1 MNKMKQT
8 NRLTLFRPGKT
19 MHGNVVLNFVGSPKT
34 EFRVYASAYR
44 RAGRSLA
51 VSLAAKGGYRDLDAC
66 PIVFLYRHA
75 LELYL
80 KAIVRRGQD
89 LVSLAG
95 KKLPITPGALERRH
109 DLSPLLKP
117 IRYIFRHLGWT
128 WNTEVEGV
136 RTLEDLKKFLREID
150 QLDSGSYT
158 FRYPVDTKGK
168 SSVSRHFCFNVLE
181 FAKQVEGALGL
192 LEGTADNLEE
202 EWDQQASEAYARQEA
217 RRQS

>member
-1 MNKMKQT
+1 MA
-8 NRLTLFRPGKT
+8 NRSNPVTLFRPGKT
-19 MHGNVVLNFVGSPKT
+19 MHGNVVLNFVGSPNG

-95 KKLPITPGALERRH
+95 KKLPIKPRALEEH
-109 DLSPLLKP
+109 KLAPLWMP
-117 IRYIFRHLGWT
+117 IQYIFTHLSWT
-128 WNTEVEGV
+128 WSTEVEGA
-136 RTLEDLKKFLREID
+136 RTLEDIKKLLQEVD
-150 QLDSGSYT
+150 QFDSGSYS

-202 EWDQQASEAYARQEA
+202 EWDQQASEAYARQETKH
-217 RRQS
+217 QS